1 MKLPS
6 PVVAILAVALLVAC
20 CQAVVARS
28 TQAKLPHSMKGY
40 ELYSWR
46 ARGEWY
52 FALLTGTN
60 RLKSRREV
68 RAPGARLIGV
78 EALKRR
84 LDLLAEG
91 EEVSWSAGLA
101 PGTALPPEGIVRD
114 VKEYCDRRGIILRV
128 SRGDRGDAANNGM
141 HATADTP
148 DFKFLQRHGA
158 AGDGGRSAIT
168 SRDVDVG

>member
-6 PVVAILAVALLVAC
+6 PIVGLVAVAVLIGC
-20 CQAVVARS
+20 CHVSVARS

-40 ELYSWR
+40 ELYSWQ

-68 RAPGARLIGV
+68 RAPGARVRGV
-78 EALKRR
+78 ETLKRR

-91 EEVSWSAGLA
+91 EEVSWSAGLV
-101 PGTALPPEGIVRD
+101 PGMALPPEGVVRD
-114 VKEYCDRRGIILRV
+114 VKEHCDRRGIILRV
-128 SRGDRGDAANNGM
+128 SRGDAGDVFNNGM
-141 HATADTP
+141 QGTRRKRA
-148 DFKFLQRHGA
+148 
-158 AGDGGRSAIT
+158 S
-168 SRDVDVG
+168 